1 LEKILLLAPLVLGD
15 DYPKTAVGPDF
26 VLVLAP
32 FSNAISGLWQALK
45 PLFIQ
50 TFVSELSI
58 ETLDIAVLHRPARLN
73 QNVANA
79 VQCGPSQEGSSCEFR
94 PVTAGRGQVMKTE
107 EPKLFMIENIIYIS

>member
-1 LEKILLLAPLVLGD
+1 
-15 DYPKTAVGPDF
+15 VGPDF
-26 VLVLAP
+26 VVVLAP

-58 ETLDIAVLHRPARLN
+58 ETLDVAVLHGPARLN

-79 VQCGPSQEGSSCEFR
+79 MQSGPSQEG
-94 PVTAGRGQVMKTE
+94 G
-107 EPKLFMIENIIYIS
+107 